1 MTPLPPL
8 LAYAIPPL
16 SFLLILPA
24 IWIFIVI
31 SSVLLV
37 ILPFAYFEG
46 PSWWR
51 PILKLN
57 GLSLLILFTLGVMF
71 HTSHP
76 NFKVDLSW
84 TEALITLGPAALTFI
99 VLLIEKIWK

>member
-1 MTPLPPL
+1 MTPLAPH
-8 LAYAIPPL
+8 LAYFGPDL
-16 SFLLILPA
+16 GMLFLLPA

-37 ILPFAYFEG
+37 ILPFACFEG
-46 PSWWR
+46 PDMWR

-57 GLSLLILFTLGVMF
+57 GLSLLILFTLGVML

-76 NFKVDLSW
+76 TFTVELSW
-84 TEALITLGPAALTFI
+84 TAALITLGPAALTFI
-99 VLLIEKIWK
+99 ALLIEKIRK

>member
-1 MTPLPPL
+1 MTPLPPI
-8 LAYAIPPL
+8 LAYAVPPL

-37 ILPFAYFEG
+37 ILPFACFEG
-46 PSWWR
+46 PAKWR

-71 HTSHP
+71 HTSYP
-76 NFKVDLSW
+76 TFTVGFSW
-84 TEALITLGPAALTFI
+84 AAALITLGPAALTFI
-99 VLLIEKIWK
+99 ALLIEKSRK

>member
-1 MTPLPPL
+1 MTPLPPH
-8 LAYAIPPL
+8 LAYAVPPL
-16 SFLLILPA
+16 SFLLLLPA

-46 PSWWR
+46 PSMWR

-76 NFKVDLSW
+76 TFTVGFSW
-84 TEALITLGPAALTFI
+84 AAALITLGPAALTFI
-99 VLLIEKIWK
+99 ALLIEKIRK

>member
-1 MTPLPPL
+1 MTPLPL
-8 LAYAIPPL
+8 HLAYAIPPL
-16 SFLLILPA
+16 SFLFILPA
-24 IWIFIVI
+24 IWIFLVI

-46 PSWWR
+46 PAMWR

-57 GLSLLILFTLGVMF
+57 GLSLLILFTLGTMF

-76 NFKVDLSW
+76 TFTVGFSW
-84 TEALITLGPAALTFI
+84 TAALITLGPAALTCI
-99 VLLIEKIWK
+99 ALLIEKIRK